1 MSRAEFT
8 KATKLLAFRNSGGRC
23 QQCTARLGPGNTE
36 YHHDKECTFGG
47 SSDLANCIVLCRA
60 CHRIITSFQAALIAK
75 SNRIRERHLGI
86 KRKSS
91 RPMPGSK
98 ASGRRKKFNG
108 TVERRA

>member
-1 MSRAEFT
+1 MPRREFS
-8 KATKLLAFRNSGGRC
+8 KKVRLAAFRRCGGLC
-23 QQCTARLGPGNTE
+23 ENCTARLSPGKFE
-36 YHHDKECTFGG
+36 YDHDKEDTYGG
-47 SSDLANCIVLCRA
+47 EPTLENCRVYCVA
-60 CHRIITSFQAALIAK
+60 CHSQKTRTQAAVIAK

-108 TVERRA
+108 TAERRA